1 MLQVIVLGS
10 AAGGG
15 FPQWNCNCALCRRAR
30 AGDPK
35 VRRRTQ
41 SSLAVS
47 SGDGKWFLLN
57 ASPDL
62 RKQIDDN
69 PDLHPDPEVT
79 RHSPIMGAVLTN
91 ADVDHIAG
99 LLNLRESQPL
109 AVYATPR
116 VHAVL
121 DRNTV
126 YRVLNPAYVDRR
138 PLELERRTELAG
150 KDGIVNGLAIEPFS
164 VPGKIALYLED
175 PSLDNLGS
183 AAEDTIALKVT
194 ERATGKSFFYV
205 PACAS
210 MPPDLAERLSGADLV
225 FFDGTVWKDDEMIA
239 TRTGKKTGGRMGH
252 MHLAGKDGSVAA
264 FAGLGVKRKVFIHI
278 NNTNPVLAEDFPER
292 AFVEAAGWEVGY
304 DGMRVT
310 L

>member
-1 MLQVIVLGS
+1 MQVLVLGS

-35 VRRRTQ
+35 VKRRTQ
-41 SSLAVS
+41 SSLAIS

-69 PDLHPDPEVT
+69 PELHPDATKT
-79 RHSPIMGAVLTN
+79 RHSPIAGAVLTN

-109 AVYATPR
+109 SVYATRR
-116 VHAVL
+116 VHNVL
-121 DRNTV
+121 DRNSV
-126 YRVLNPAYVDRR
+126 YGVLNPAYVARR
-138 PLELERRTELAG
+138 QLDLDARTDLAG
-150 KDGIVNGLAIEPFS
+150 QDGVINGIAVEPFA

-175 PSLDNLGS
+175 HSKADMGS
-183 AAEDTIALKVT
+183 TAEDTIALKVT
-194 ERATGKSFFYV
+194 ERAGGKSFFYI

-210 MPPDLAERLSGADLV
+210 MPADLSARLRGADLV
-225 FFDGTVWKDDEMIA
+225 FFDGTVWNDDEMIA
-239 TRTGKKTGGRMGH
+239 TQTGKKTGNRMGH
-252 MHLAGKDGSVAA
+252 MHLAGEDGSVAA
-264 FAGLGVKRKVFIHI
+264 FAKLGVRRKIFVHI
-278 NNTNPVLAEDFPER
+278 NNTNPVLAEDSAER
-292 AFVEAAGWEVGY
+292 ATVEKAGWEVGH
-304 DGMRVT
+304 DGMKVT

>member
-1 MLQVIVLGS
+1 MLQVLVLGS

-15 FPQWNCNCALCRRAR
+15 FPQWNCNCTLCRRAR

-35 VRRRTQ
+35 VKRRTQ

-62 RKQIDDN
+62 RKQIDEN
-69 PDLHPDPEVT
+69 ADLHPDEKHT
-79 RHSPIMGAVLTN
+79 RHSPIAGAVLTN

-109 AVYATPR
+109 AVYATRR

-121 DRNTV
+121 DRNSV
-126 YRVLNPAYVDRR
+126 YGVLNPAYVERR
-138 PLELERRTELAG
+138 TLDLERRTELAG
-150 KDGIVNGLAIEPFS
+150 KDGVVNGIAVEPFA

-175 PSLDNLGS
+175 TSRANMGS
-183 AAEDTIALKVT
+183 TPEDTIALKVT
-194 ERATGKSFFYV
+194 ERAGGKSFYYV

-210 MPPDLAERLSGADLV
+210 MPPELAKRLSGADLV
-225 FFDGTVWKDDEMIA
+225 FFDGTVWQDDEMIA

-252 MHLAGKDGSVAA
+252 MHLSGDDGSVAA
-264 FAGLGVKRKVFIHI
+264 FASLGVKRKVYVHI
-278 NNTNPVLAEDFPER
+278 NNTNPVLAEDSAER
-292 AFVEAAGWEVGY
+292 RFVESAGWEVGY
-304 DGMRVT
+304 DGMKVT

>member
-15 FPQWNCNCALCRRAR
+15 FPQWNCNCTLCKRAR

-35 VRRRTQ
+35 VKRRTQ

-69 PDLHPDPEVT
+69 ADLHPDSAST
-79 RHSPIMGAVLTN
+79 RHSPIAGAVLTN

-109 AVYATPR
+109 AVYATRR

-121 DRNTV
+121 DRNSV
-126 YRVLNPAYVDRR
+126 YGVLNPAYVDRR
-138 PLELERRTELAG
+138 PLDLDQRTDLAS
-150 KDGIVNGLAIEPFS
+150 KDGVINGIAVEPFA
-164 VPGKIALYLED
+164 VPGKVALYLED
-175 PSLDNLGS
+175 PSQANMGS
-183 AAEDTIALKVT
+183 TAEDTIALKVT
-194 ERATGKSFFYV
+194 ERASGRSFFYV

-210 MPPDLAERLSGADLV
+210 MPPALARRLTGADLV
-225 FFDGTVWKDDEMIA
+225 FFDGTVWKDDEMLA

-252 MHLAGKDGSVAA
+252 MHLSGDDGSVAA
-264 FAGLGVKRKVFIHI
+264 FEDLGVKRKVFVHI
-278 NNTNPVLAEDFPER
+278 NNTNPVLAEDSAER
-292 AFVEAAGWEVGY
+292 RFVEAAGWEVGY
-304 DGMRVT
+304 DGMKVT

>member
-1 MLQVIVLGS
+1 MLHVIVLGS

-15 FPQWNCNCALCRRAR
+15 FPQWNCNCTLCRRAR

-35 VRRRTQ
+35 VKRRTQ

-62 RKQIDDN
+62 RQQIDATS
-69 PDLHPDPEVT
+69 DLHPDPAST
-79 RHSPIMGAVLTN
+79 RHSPIVGAVLTN

-109 AVYATPR
+109 AVYATRR

-121 DRNTV
+121 DRNSV
-126 YRVLNPAYVDRR
+126 YGVLNPTYVDRR
-138 PLELERRTELAG
+138 TLDLDRRTDLAG
-150 KDGIVNGLAIEPFS
+150 KDGVINGIAVEPFA
-164 VPGKIALYLED
+164 VPGKVALYLED
-175 PSLDNLGS
+175 TSKANMGS
-183 AAEDTIALKVT
+183 TAEDTIALRIT
-194 ERATGKSFFYV
+194 ERATGRSFFYV
-205 PACAS
+205 PACAA
-210 MPPDLAERLSGADLV
+210 MPPDLAQKLKGADLV
-225 FFDGTVWKDDEMIA
+225 FFDGTVWHDDEMIA

-252 MHLAGKDGSVAA
+252 MHVSGDDGSVAA
-264 FAGLGVKRKVFIHI
+264 FAALGVKRKVFVHI
-278 NNTNPVLAEDFPER
+278 NNTNPVLAEDSAER
-292 AFVEAAGWEVGY
+292 RFVESAGWEVGY